1 MLSRPAA
8 LKDWL
13 LAFAAGLSL
22 LLGSASSAPAEA
34 SPPAGRTAS
43 LPPPLEVLAHS
54 FRAGSPALLRTLL
67 PGEEKIRVSSP
78 SLGLKT
84 GYYSGDQV
92 YFLFQDIFRFRKTH
106 TFHFVRGAEGPP
118 DTRRLIAVVLWTYRK
133 GSSRDFTV
141 EISFDL
147 VRREGDWCIR
157 EIREIL

>member
-1 MLSRPAA
+1 VLFRPAA

-13 LAFAAGLSL
+13 PVLAAGLSL
-22 LLGSASSAPAEA
+22 LLGSASSALAQA
-34 SPPAGRTAS
+34 SSPAGRTAP
-43 LPPPLEVLAHS
+43 LPPPLEVLAQS
-54 FRAGSPALLRTLL
+54 FRAGSPTLLRTLL

-106 TFHFVRGAEGPP
+106 RFHFLRGAEVPP
-118 DTRRLIAVVLWTYRK
+118 DTQRLIVVARWTYRK
-133 GSSRDFTV
+133 GSSREFTA

-147 VRREGDWCIR
+147 VHRKGAWCIR